1 VGSLVVVVAGIVNL
15 VLLLYIFVLFARLI
29 LDYIPLFNREW
40 RPKGFGLVL
49 AEAVYTI
56 TDPPIRFFRR
66 IIPPLRIGGLSLDF
80 GFALTMFVVL
90 ILMAVVR
97 AIGGA
102 AA

>member
-1 VGSLVVVVAGIVNL
+1 MQLVQILASIVHL

-49 AEAVYTI
+49 AEAVYTV

-66 IIPPLRIGGLSLDF
+66 IIPPLRLGGLSLDF
-80 GFALTMFVVL
+80 GFALTMIVVL
-90 ILMAVVR
+90 ILMNIVR
-97 AIGGA
+97 LFT
-102 AA
+102 